1 MKIREGTQR
10 IDNGTKKA
18 IIEFVFDD
26 YIIYVFQGA
35 LSQFD
40 IVIKYKK
47 DGMRIRTPKHIH
59 WVVDILMKMQG
70 KRSTHKTVFG
80 SYSKLLEHLCSPY

>member
-59 WVVDILMKMQG
+59 WVVDI
-70 KRSTHKTVFG
+70 HKTVFG

>member
-26 YIIYVFQGA
+26 YIIYVFQCA

-47 DGMRIRTPKHIH
+47 DGMRIRYTEA
-59 WVVDILMKMQG
+59 IL
-70 KRSTHKTVFG
+70 G
-80 SYSKLLEHLCSPY
+80 S